1 MWYVEN
7 IPSET
12 GGEHGMVFPTKF
24 DDQPRAAGLT
34 SPLAVTLHLLHRGIC
49 DHPRQ
54 GLRGRGA
61 RQSAFRHAIDED
73 AQVQTH
79 DLRSKMLREVLHLK
93 VFGRTMG

>member
-1 MWYVEN
+1 MGKSTISAIFSYVTNYQRVDSQHED
-7 IPSET
+7 S
-12 GGEHGMVFPTKF
+12 GG
-24 DDQPRAAGLT
+24 L
-34 SPLAVTLHLLHRGIC
+34 LLHRGIR

-79 DLRSKMLREVLHLK
+79 DLGENITLV
-93 VFGRTMG
+93 GRNMG